1 MASRFAPV
9 TIISGVYGMNV
20 SQISGSTSNPSI
32 WQPFVCVAVMNM
44 LVVFVLA
51 GWNWIHIQIK
61 HGRVAGMKEVFGFAV
76 GRINVGKM
84 AME

>member
-1 MASRFAPV
+1 
-9 TIISGVYGMNV
+9 MN
-20 SQISGSTSNPSI
+20 I
-32 WQPFVCVAVMNM
+32 

-61 HGRVAGMKEVFGFAV
+61 HGRVPGMKEVFGFAV
-76 GRINVGKM
+76 GKMSVGKM